1 MRSSFRCKGSCSRRS
16 ANFVQ
21 TISISCRIVF
31 WIFPRWSGVRGGFHS
46 SLLPIASED
55 RPDVLKLC
63 SNYFTFSFKLMKSAI
78 LWKGVIVV
86 SIWSVKPRW
95 VDHQLAIMAS
105 CIPWKPPFRTLLSKE
120 SKEFWTIWNF
130 YQMGSFSGIILLPN
144 LDFCYP
150 SFYKSDLR
158 SHTFCFDYIKI

>member
-1 MRSSFRCKGSCSRRS
+1 MQRLLLS
-16 ANFVQ
+16 
-21 TISISCRIVF
+21 SISELCSNYFNFMSDCVF
-31 WIFPRWSGVRGGFHS
+31 DFPKVIWCQRGFHS
-46 SLLPIASED
+46 SLLPIASEG

-130 YQMGSFSGIILLPN
+130 YQMGSFQVLSYFQICIFLSQFL
-144 LDFCYP
+144 
-150 SFYKSDLR
+150 
-158 SHTFCFDYIKI
+158 

>member
-1 MRSSFRCKGSCSRRS
+1 MRFLRLPSLNLAQAAGIVYSNRLIWPGAFLRLGHCGM
-16 ANFVQ
+16 A
-21 TISISCRIVF
+21 SIGWPC
-31 WIFPRWSGVRGGFHS
+31 FHS
-46 SLLPIASED
+46 SLLPIASEG
-55 RPDVLKLC
+55 RPDVLQLC

-86 SIWSVKPRW
+86 SIWSVKPGW

-144 LDFCYP
+144 LDFFIP
-150 SFYKSDLR
+150 VF
-158 SHTFCFDYIKI
+158 IKVTLVVTPFVLIT